1 MNEYI
6 QAYRYL
12 QKADVIVLQEIER
25 KLYEIFAYCKENELD
40 IHVVMDYDFDLR
52 FIVSKTKSNY
62 IRLNGGEINLFL
74 PYCDIC
80 NVGKEKN
87 FSDDLTML
95 FTKIKAINGID
106 DYIRNITQPV
116 NDVLESEPPDCP
128 PIPIPPDDFF

>member
-74 PYCDIC
+74 PYGDIC

-106 DYIRNITQPV
+106 DYIRNITQPA
-116 NDVLESEPPDCP
+116 NDVLESEPPDYP